1 MSDAP
6 AAKIWTLYLIRCSD
20 NSLYTGIT
28 TDVARRLSEHMSMS
42 GLAASKQIKSASK
55 QGKGAKFFR
64 SRQPLALV
72 FEAKV
77 CSRSEALKL
86 EYRIKQLSK
95 PEKEALVTGKLSL
108 DGL

>member
-1 MSDAP
+1 
-6 AAKIWTLYLIRCSD
+6 
-20 NSLYTGIT
+20 
-28 TDVARRLSEHMSMS
+28 MS
-42 GLAASKQIKSASK
+42 GLAASKQIRSASKQIKSASK

-108 DGL
+108 DGLQPG